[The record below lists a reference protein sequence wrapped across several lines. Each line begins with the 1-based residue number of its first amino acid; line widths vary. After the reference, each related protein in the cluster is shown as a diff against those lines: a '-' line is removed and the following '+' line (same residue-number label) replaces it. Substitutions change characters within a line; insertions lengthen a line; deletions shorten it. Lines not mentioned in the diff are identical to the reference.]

1 MKWKATFDDA
11 QLLKRLVSALSKILS
26 TANLKIRE
34 DSMVVS
40 GMDESRIAMASL
52 KSPNSFF
59 QEFEFE
65 SSGEEEEEVVGIN
78 VSKLKDVMKRA
89 RSEDGIIFSLGG
101 DSNKLRIKFFRGT
114 LEESQFERIFSI
126 PLTEETG
133 EEVEPEKLEYS
144 VRIEFAPPKDLSAV
158 ISDAAVF
165 AEDLKIITDLEEKKV
180 KFIAESGIGSQYE
193 YVAQL
198 KKEESIINYE
208 IEDSAE
214 SMYSIEFLEDFNRA
228 DRVSEMVRME
238 YSNDNPLKLTYNIPG
253 GATLTYLLAPRVV

>member
-26 TANLKIRE
+26 TANLEIKE

-52 KSPNSFF
+52 KIPNSFF
-59 QEFEFE
+59 QEFE
-65 SSGEEEEEVVGIN
+65 SSGEEEEVIGIN
-78 VSKLKDVMKRA
+78 ISKLKDVMKRA
-89 RSEDGIIFSLGG
+89 RSEDGIIFSLGE

-144 VRIEFAPPKDLSAV
+144 VRMEFAPPKDLSAV

-165 AEDLKIITDLEEKKV
+165 AEDLKIITNLEEKEV

-214 SMYSIEFLEDFNRA
+214 SMYSIEFLEDFNSA